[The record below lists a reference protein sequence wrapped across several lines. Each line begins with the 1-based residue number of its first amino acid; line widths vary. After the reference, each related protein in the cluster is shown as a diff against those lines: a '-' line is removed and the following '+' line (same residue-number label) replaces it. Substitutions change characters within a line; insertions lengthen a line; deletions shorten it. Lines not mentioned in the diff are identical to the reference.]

1 MAASRFSPPATP
13 LLVGER
19 HLPDDVLQ
27 RVLVGLPL
35 DDHRAAASACTPFRD
50 VITGPR
56 FLALRKQYGFAER
69 GVVTVFRGEGVLQ
82 IKTAHTDDI
91 MATIPTDRLS
101 FYGSTTDGGARLFV
115 STRGSGIPGQNGH
128 RSTPGQILA
137 LDPSSRRWRRFA
149 TLPQVRDLHCLMWHA
164 GLMYVA
170 GGISCS
176 TGIPTNSFH
185 VYSEATGLWEEL
197 PAMPHACVWAA
208 SGVIGNE
215 LFIASGESGS
225 ESNTLQIYDIAA
237 RTWRLGAPVPV
248 VHTPGSGACA
258 RKPKG
263 VVVDGKLFLF
273 SSRLQSPLVYE
284 PQSNTWTE
292 EAVPEIHGTSVL
304 HACAHEGRVV
314 VVLWNGEAFERAADG
329 SWSRGTRAGVKR
341 CVSGSVLLG

>member
-1 MAASRFSPPATP
+1 
-13 LLVGER
+13 
-19 HLPDDVLQ
+19 
-27 RVLVGLPL
+27 
-35 DDHRAAASACTPFRD
+35 
-50 VITGPR
+50 
-56 FLALRKQYGFAER
+56 
-69 GVVTVFRGEGVLQ
+69 
-82 IKTAHTDDI
+82 
-91 MATIPTDRLS
+91 
-101 FYGSTTDGGARLFV
+101 
-115 STRGSGIPGQNGH
+115 
-128 RSTPGQILA
+128 
-137 LDPSSRRWRRFA
+137 
-149 TLPQVRDLHCLMWHA
+149 
-164 GLMYVA
+164 MYVA

-176 TGIPTNSFH
+176 TGIPINSFN
-185 VYSEATGLWEEL
+185 VFSEATGSWEEL

-215 LFIASGESGS
+215 LFIASGMSGS
-225 ESNTLQIYDIAA
+225 ESNTLQIYDTAA
-237 RTWRLGAPVPV
+237 RTWRLGAPIPV
-248 VHTPGSGACA
+248 VHTLGSGSGA

-329 SWSRGTRAGVKR
+329 SWSRGTRAEAKR